1 MQATDTQDHQVNFT
15 DFGQVILVILQLYT
29 RIICHIDHFDDF
41 ERVRIAS
48 HLAWVKSNDM
58 CMAQER
64 SRNLRSNHQE
74 VLETSQSSLEDTC
87 AGVSF

>member
-15 DFGQVILVILQLYT
+15 DFRQVILVILQLYT

-41 ERVRIAS
+41 EQVRIAS
-48 HLAWVKSNDM
+48 HLALVKSNDM

-74 VLETSQSSLEDTC
+74 VLETSQSSLEGKC